1 MSFNFEILA
10 KIWGQNF
17 TQVNNEKS
25 IIGSNNYVRNIS
37 KKKPTVKRL
46 LAHINSPGAN
56 NWDESVVEESLCI
69 LRTKGIINESY
80 KILRTNNTNTLLSY
94 DELFKTTNNTTSI
107 IHSAVTSVTPTSH
120 SKENSNHNKHD
131 LKDKHD

>member
-1 MSFNFEILA
+1 MGA
-10 KIWGQNF
+10 KLHSSI
-17 TQVNNEKS
+17 NNEKS

-37 KKKPTVKRL
+37 KNKPTVKRL

-56 NWDESVVEESLCI
+56 NWDESVVEENLCI

-80 KILRTNNTNTLLSY
+80 KILTTNNTNTLLSY

-107 IHSAVTSVTPTSH
+107 IHSTVTSVTPTSH